1 MDLVFLVA
9 GINITKGGIIMH
21 KLKTPVLALLIILV
35 FTVPVFAEGDDT
47 VDFGWLSILPPLLAI
62 VLAFVTKQVLVS
74 LFLGAFIGVVMLN
87 GWNPFYGFLRTLDV
101 YLVGS
106 LADSWNAAILIFLL
120 AIGGM
125 VGVVNKMGGTIAIA
139 ELLGRRIK
147 NSKTA
152 QLYTAILGILV
163 FFDDYANS
171 LIVGP
176 TMRPLTDRNRI
187 SKEKLSFLIDSTAA
201 PITGLALISTWVG
214 YEIGVIRDVYERL
227 GIEAN
232 YYGVFL
238 RTIPYSFYC
247 IFALLFVFIIIL
259 SQKDFGPM
267 YEAEKRARLTGK
279 LVADGAKP
287 MISDEIT
294 SMEIRKDIKLKASNA
309 VVPILTLV
317 IIAFVGLW
325 YNGYTYLEEPVNPFT
340 LEGMRECF
348 GAADSSI
355 VLLWAS
361 IISSIVAIAMGA
373 FQRIFTVNEGFDAW
387 VEGAKS
393 MVMACMILVLA
404 WTLGSVTGDVG
415 TAEFLVNKIPENF
428 PFGILPVIIFI
439 ISAIIS
445 FATGTSWGTMAIVI
459 PLAVPMAYAF
469 VQNGGDP
476 HLMTVTIGTVLS
488 GAIFGDHCSPI
499 SDTTIMS
506 SMSAGAD
513 HLDHVKTQ
521 LPYALTAAIVAGIAY
536 IVSGFTSINPIITII
551 IGIAIMI
558 GIVRTVGK
566 STAEENLKKEAGA
579 E

>member
-1 MDLVFLVA
+1 MC
-9 GINITKGGIIMH
+9 KS
-21 KLKTPVLALLIILV
+21 KTLVLALLIVLALA
-35 FTVPVFAEGDDT
+35 VPVFAEGEDT
-47 VDFGWLSILPPLLAI
+47 VSFGWLSVLPPLLAI

-74 LFLGAFIGVVMLN
+74 LFLGAFVGVAMLN

-106 LADSWNAAILIFLL
+106 VADSWNAAILIFLL
-120 AIGGM
+120 SIGGM
-125 VGVVNKMGGTIAIA
+125 VGVVSKMGGTIAVA
-139 ELLGRRIK
+139 ELLGKRVK
-147 NSKTA
+147 NAKTA
-152 QLYTAILGILV
+152 QLYTSILGVLV
-163 FFDDYANS
+163 FFDDYANA

-176 TMRPLTDRNRI
+176 TMRPLTDRNRV

-201 PITGLALISTWVG
+201 PVTGLALISTWVG
-214 YEIGVIRDVYERL
+214 YEIGVIRNVYESL

-238 RTIPYSFYC
+238 KTIPYSFYC
-247 IFALLFVFIIIL
+247 IFALALVFIIIL
-259 SQKDFGPM
+259 SQRDFGPM

-279 LVADGAKP
+279 LVADGSKP
-287 MISDEIT
+287 MTGDEIT
-294 SMEIRKDIKLKASNA
+294 NMEVRKDIKLKASNA
-309 VVPILTLV
+309 IIPILTLLIV
-317 IIAFVGLW
+317 SFIGLW

-340 LEGMRECF
+340 WEGMRECF

-361 IISSIVAIAMGA
+361 IVSSIVAIVMGA

-415 TAEFLVNKIPENF
+415 TAEFLVGRIPENF

-439 ISAIIS
+439 ISSIIS

-521 LPYALTAAIVAGIAY
+521 LPYSLTAAIVAGIAY
-536 IVSGFTSINPIITII
+536 IVSGFTSINSIITII
-551 IGIAIMI
+551 IGMAIMI
-558 GIVRTVGK
+558 GIVRFAGK
-566 STAEENLKKEAGA
+566 STAVDKLRKEAGA
-579 E
+579 K